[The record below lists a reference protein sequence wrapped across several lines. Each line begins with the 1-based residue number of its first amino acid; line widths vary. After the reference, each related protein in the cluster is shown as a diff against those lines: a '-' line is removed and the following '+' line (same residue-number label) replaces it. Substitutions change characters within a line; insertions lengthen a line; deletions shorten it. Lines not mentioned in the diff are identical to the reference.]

1 MLDAQDCLETRGG
14 ARARRRRLDLGGDL
28 DSTSAGLE
36 RLAQPDLGQAGATPA
51 VQFHAQPEPDIGQ
64 FGAPVPAEVV
74 RSLAHIWR
82 SRQLIVGTGQV
93 ADRVQPCGLKNRRPE
108 RYVELV
114 AAGAESAAD
123 IPAPGPEHVVGAAER
138 LAVEPDICERAEAC
152 EDDLHAPGGGERL
165 IYHETADVLPVAL
178 GHPLN
183 PDLLVAEERVWNSAG
198 GHQVQVDASGDGGRQ
213 PLGSAAL
220 PHKPAVVESLFGHPS
235 PRGRRSAPS

>member
-51 VQFHAQPEPDIGQ
+51 DQFPTHPQPDIGQ
-64 FGAPVPAEVV
+64 VGAPVPAEVV

-114 AAGAESAAD
+114 ARSE
-123 IPAPGPEHVVGAAER
+123 EHTSELQSRQYLVCR
-138 LAVEPDICERAEAC
+138 L
-152 EDDLHAPGGGERL
+152 
-165 IYHETADVLPVAL
+165 
-178 GHPLN
+178 
-183 PDLLVAEERVWNSAG
+183 
-198 GHQVQVDASGDGGRQ
+198 
-213 PLGSAAL
+213 
-220 PHKPAVVESLFGHPS
+220 
-235 PRGRRSAPS
+235 